1 MVRII
6 ILSFFISLQSIA
18 QECPSQTVYTK
29 TDGSKITLCYNAKH
43 EDFISLSC
51 LKNCGAKKFL
61 GQSIELTTKE
71 LKGGKEPHS
80 VACTKL
86 SGKLY
91 LYRDEKQNEYA
102 FCEADDGS
110 AVSADL
116 IDFKIK

>member
-43 EDFISLSC
+43 ENFISLSC

-61 GQSIELTTKE
+61 DQSIELTTKE